1 MRPHTSI
8 RSDVNAAQGT
18 ARSVATSREM
28 TLLARLGYAMKGV
41 VYVIIGWLAIQL
53 AAGIGGKAT
62 DQRGALQ
69 SLGQQPFGHFL
80 LIIVGIGLLGYA
92 LWSLI
97 QAIFDTEHEGKK
109 AKGIVA
115 RLAFAVVGIS
125 YGLLAIGAFRLVSG
139 SGSAGQNTTTST
151 QDWTALLL
159 KQPFGVFLV
168 VLLGL
173 IVIGVA
179 GYLVYRAYKAEF
191 LKRLDLARVSAA
203 ARKGVTF
210 LGRLGYG
217 AQAVVF
223 VVIGIF
229 LIIAAI
235 QHNAAKAKGL
245 DTALLALSQ
254 QPFGKFLLA
263 IVALGFL
270 AYGIYCFVE
279 ARYRYVGRG

>member
-8 RSDVNAAQGT
+8 RSDVHVAQGT

-41 VYVIIGWLAIQL
+41 VYIIIGWLAIQL

-80 LIIVGIGLLGYA
+80 LIIMGIGLLGYA
-92 LWSLI
+92 LWSLV

-115 RLAFAVVGIS
+115 RLAFAAVGIS
-125 YGLLAIGAFRLVSG
+125 YGLLAIGAFRLVAG
-139 SGSAGQNTTTST
+139 SGSAGQSTTTST

-168 VLLGL
+168 ILLGL

-179 GYLVYRAYKAEF
+179 GYLAYRAYKVEF

-203 ARKGVTF
+203 VRKGVTF
-210 LGRLGYG
+210 LGQLGYG

-223 VVIGIF
+223 VVIGLF
-229 LIIAAI
+229 LIIAAV

-270 AYGIYCFVE
+270 AYGIYCFAE